1 VWVAAQPQVL
11 RRLRKEGVATLQILL
26 YCVTAAAVVRCSW
39 LVVGLVRVIPV
50 HLRART
56 RKWGG
61 AEVFTFLELPVFLV
75 LTALLVGRALPPPP
89 GNPTSL
95 ALAAVGTLLALAG
108 VVVSVWAIA
117 TTVRRSVI
125 LDAGH
130 FVKQE
135 HPLVTSGAYGF
146 VRNPMYLGIILLWFG
161 IAAAFQSS
169 VLLAMAAL
177 YVVPVLWFYIR
188 AEEQMM
194 LSEFGAQFEEYARR
208 VGRLV
213 PRLRRR

>member
-1 VWVAAQPQVL
+1 VL
-11 RRLRKEGVATLQILL
+11 EILL

-39 LVVGLVRVIPV
+39 LLVGLVRVIPV

-61 AEVFTFLELPVFLV
+61 PEVLAFLELPVFLA
-75 LTALLVGRALPPPP
+75 LTGLLVVRALAPPPEI
-89 GNPTSL
+89 PTSL
-95 ALAAVGTLLALAG
+95 ALAAVGTLLAFAG
-108 VVVSVWAIA
+108 ILVSVWAIS
-117 TTVRRSVI
+117 TTVRRRVI

-130 FVKQE
+130 FVKQK

-161 IAAAFQSS
+161 IAAAFQSK
-169 VLLAMAAL
+169 VLFAVAAA

-188 AEEQMM
+188 AEERMM
-194 LSEFGAQFEEYARR
+194 SSEFGVQFEEYTRR
-208 VGRLV
+208 VGRLL
-213 PRLRRR
+213 PRLRRRAV